1 MIQNLFLSI
10 NRKFAI
16 SSGNHINPKCL
27 CEGLTV
33 CGVGWSS
40 VFHQVQSHHS
50 HHTLCFHGFVTMRWL
65 CLIGKPTQLAWTSQ
79 RIDVVSSRWTRGAFQ
94 PNNAD
99 QLKAVIKSTWAA
111 TPLQCHQTIASM
123 HAALMQRII
132 VKKLQ
137 LHFTC
142 KKLNLSET
150 GLFCIVNLF

>member
-27 CEGLTV
+27 CDGLTV

-40 VFHQVQSHHS
+40 VFHQDHS
-50 HHTLCFHGFVTMRWL
+50 HHALCFHGFGTMRWL

-79 RIDVVSSRWTRGAFQ
+79 RIDVVSSRWTREAFQ

-99 QLKAVIKSTWAA
+99 QLKAAIKSTWAA

-137 LHFTC
+137 LHFTW
-142 KKLNLSET
+142 KNWTYQKQDFSVL
-150 GLFCIVNLF
+150 